1 VREGTGL
8 GLAITKRLVE
18 QHGGRIWV
26 ESSPGEGSRFTFTL
40 RLSQPEKEPAAG
52 TSGDRPLPLLLVAS
66 QVALWLEEVQEQ
78 LQREG
83 LRIETASSGSD
94 AFLKAKNLRPD
105 LLLLDMELPG
115 KSGWETLHELK
126 TSPDTRSVPVII
138 VSAED
143 ESKMGT
149 ALGAVESLI
158 KPLLGEAL
166 IQAVR
171 RVLQPEGTLRVLIVD
186 DDPET
191 RELLTDTLMNE
202 GHSPLTA
209 RSAAEALH
217 TLATTRVDAVVLD
230 LLLPDRNGF
239 KVLSEIRSD
248 PKLGGMP
255 VLVITVKDLSDR
267 ERRTL
272 AAQGARVIAKGGA
285 WRQELLLQ
293 LRRLRHLSDRKRVL
307 VADDNP
313 AGRELVREGLTGHA
327 SSIIEAADG
336 REALE
341 KIRETRPDLV
351 LLDIQMPEMDGYE
364 VLREIR
370 SDPALGGLR
379 VVALTAFAMQGDR
392 ERALEAGFDD
402 YLTKP
407 VSVATLKAQLE
418 SPSEIHPSKAE

>member
-1 VREGTGL
+1 L

-18 QHGGRIWV
+18 HHGGKIWV
-26 ESSPGEGSRFTFTL
+26 ESEPGKGSRFFFTL
-40 RLSQPEKEPAAG
+40 RLSQPQKELPAGAAKG
-52 TSGDRPLPLLLVAS
+52 RQVPLLLVAS
-66 QVALWLEEVQEQ
+66 HVASWREEILEQ

-83 LRIETASSGSD
+83 FRVETAGSGAD
-94 AFLKAKNLRPD
+94 AFHKARDLRPD
-105 LLLLDMELPG
+105 LMLLDMELLG

-138 VSAED
+138 ASAED
-143 ESKMGT
+143 EGKIGA
-149 ALGAVESLI
+149 ALGAAECLI
-158 KPLLGEAL
+158 KPLTGPAL

-171 RVLQPEGTLRVLIVD
+171 RVLQPDGALRVLIVE

-202 GHSPLTA
+202 GYLPMTA
-209 RSAAEALH
+209 RFAAEAFRI
-217 TLATTRVDAVVLD
+217 LATSRVEAVVLD

-239 KVLSEIRSD
+239 DVLRDIRAD
-248 PKLGGMP
+248 ARLNRLP
-255 VLVITVKDLSDR
+255 VLVVTVKDLSER
-267 ERRTL
+267 ERETL
-272 AAQGARVIAKGGA
+272 AAYQAHVIAKGMG
-285 WRQELLLQ
+285 WRQELLRQ
-293 LRRLRHLSDRKRVL
+293 LRDVRRPENAKRVL

-313 AGRELVREGLTGHA
+313 AGRELVREGLTGHV

-336 REALE
+336 REALK
-341 KIRETRPDLV
+341 KIRETRLDLV

-370 SDPALGGLR
+370 RDPSLHGLR

-407 VSVATLKAQLE
+407 VSVAKLKAQLE
-418 SPSEIHPSKAE
+418 QPAEIHPSKPE